1 MEEKLIVLA
10 EDDQDLSYILGIHL
24 NKLGYTTVNFQLI
37 SDVKSFLRRRKP
49 YLVIMDNH
57 LTDGMTLDHISRIK
71 TVAPKVSIILM
82 TADFIHDVREHKN
95 YCFLDGLLLKPFPPE
110 RLNDILEK
118 AAMTGT

>member
-118 AAMTGT
+118 AATGT

>member
-110 RLNDILEK
+110 RLNDVLEK

>member
-1 MEEKLIVLA
+1 
-10 EDDQDLSYILGIHL
+10 
-24 NKLGYTTVNFQLI
+24 VNFQLI

-118 AAMTGT
+118 AATGT